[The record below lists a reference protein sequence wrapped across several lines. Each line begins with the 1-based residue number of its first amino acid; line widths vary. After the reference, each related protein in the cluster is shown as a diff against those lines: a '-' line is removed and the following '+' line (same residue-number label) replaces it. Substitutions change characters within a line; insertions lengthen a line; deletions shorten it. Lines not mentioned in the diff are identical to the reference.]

1 MKIRDRIKELR
12 RVPSDQLLP
21 NPKNWRT
28 HPTEQLD
35 TLRGVL
41 SEIGWADCCLVRET
55 DDGLQLIDGHARL
68 EISNGGTIPCLVLDL
83 SDEEADLL
91 LATHDPLTGMAST
104 DPDKLDELLFGMSSK
119 NEAVQKML
127 DDLAEQS
134 ARFDVEGADFP
145 ELNEETSEF
154 CQMTFSVTKDQ
165 REDIERALEISKSQG
180 EFVDDNPNA
189 NGNALHR
196 IALNSMN

>member
-55 DDGLQLIDGHARL
+55 DEGLQLIDGHARL
-68 EISNGGTIPCLVLDL
+68 EISNGGDVPCLILDL
-83 SDEEADLL
+83 TDEEADLL
-91 LATHDPLTGMAST
+91 LATHDPLTSMAST
-104 DPDKLDELLFGMSSK
+104 DPDKLDELLFGMSSQ
-119 NEAVQKML
+119 NEAVQQML
-127 DDLAEQS
+127 VELAEQS
-134 ARFDVEGADFP
+134 ARFTVGEAAFP
-145 ELNEETSEF
+145 ELTDGDNEF
-154 CQMTFSVTKDQ
+154 CQMTFTVTKDQ
-165 REDIERALEISKSQG
+165 RDDIEQALGISKSQG
-180 EFVDDNPNA
+180 VFPDNNPNA

-196 IALNSMN
+196 IAVHFIN